1 MRTIVF
7 QDIKHAL
14 RLWNIQCILAWE
26 ESQMAKTLL
35 HTGLIC
41 GHRPPN
47 LRLHHLGTWNN
58 MTFWSI
64 FCPQCFQGLMLE
76 PYGVPCPS
84 TIPSM
89 LVWKSLGNLEM
100 VLYLGLIF
108 CLWWFSHTFI
118 FSEEVLPVSRSPHMG
133 KTANSPLRKVKWGL
147 FLCQY
152 ERKSHTV
159 PVDFQGLFF
168 SGALATAAAI
178 FIGFP

>member
-100 VLYLGLIF
+100 VLYLGLVF
-108 CLWWFSHTFI
+108 CLWWFSHTVS
-118 FSEEVLPVSRSPHMG
+118 FSP
-133 KTANSPLRKVKWGL
+133 RKS
-147 FLCQY
+147 CQY
-152 ERKSHTV
+152 HAAHTRERLQTV
-159 PVDFQGLFF
+159 HWGRLNGDCFCVSMKGKVTQYLWISRDSF
-168 SGALATAAAI
+168 SLV
-178 FIGFP
+178 P